1 MTRRAKKVK
10 TLNYVLDFLMMV
22 VPILE
27 LTELIAIIPIE
38 YLPYYML
45 SAVIARRAIRMLED
59 HLNVKRTEDTPE

>member
-1 MTRRAKKVK
+1 
-10 TLNYVLDFLMMV
+10 MMI

-45 SAVIARRAIRMLED
+45 ATVLARRGIRMLED
-59 HLNVKRTEDTPE
+59 VVGKRRVTKSTKKPVE